1 MPARVEGYITVELDV
16 SDYGDDI
23 SIIADPDDV
32 AEIMDSNNLD
42 MDDMMDYFDIKK
54 EVLLTDVTQYIRE
67 VCDHDDLIK
76 VINVCLYRFKD
87 DFGNTFTQM
96 VENRREADQAKS
108 EIKVLQGGS
117 SVSEI
122 RSSS

>member
-1 MPARVEGYITVELDV
+1 MPARIEGYITIDA
-16 SDYGDDI
+16 SDYLDELEI
-23 SIIADPDDV
+23 CADPDDI
-32 AEIMDSNNLD
+32 AQIMDSNNLD

-76 VINVCLYRFKD
+76 VINVCLNRFKD
-87 DFGNTFTQM
+87 DFSNTFVQM

>member
-76 VINVCLYRFKD
+76 VINVCLNRFKD
-87 DFGNTFTQM
+87 DFSNTFVQM

>member
-1 MPARVEGYITVELDV
+1 MPARVEGYITLELDV

-76 VINVCLYRFKD
+76 VINVCLNRFKD
-87 DFGNTFTQM
+87 DFSNTFVQM

>member
-1 MPARVEGYITVELDV
+1 MPARVEGYITVEVDV

-76 VINVCLYRFKD
+76 VINVCLNRFKD
-87 DFGNTFTQM
+87 DFSNTFVQM